1 MNDSI
6 DPTYLRTIHNGLL
19 SGSVHKDNASALP
32 TSLVGMYEEASPPVA
47 NVKERTKFLEFFAV
61 WALLKKEVSMG
72 FVVPLLA
79 GWTEEQVIDYIAQYS
94 KWFNCPVS
102 GKYVLYHERLRTFV
116 LQMVSHNH
124 FTKCNEVIIQQ
135 CQSALQVKAIDDWER
150 YALEY
155 LSTHLLIQAMDS
167 KDAGALKALSYNTV
181 HWNRQVEISKGFEW
195 SKRMLNDMMLWASKY
210 DDDEVIECALNKVD
224 LHYLEQNDAPRIVE
238 LVAQN
243 DIESAFQRIDAS
255 GGNDKEG
262 LQRKFILYMLC
273 LMELTFMSGKGQP
286 WRKEKI
292 GEILRHF
299 DENMPVDDYVLDWN
313 DFFPSYLIF
322 EMTCE
327 WAELGLDYLIV
338 YKRSDGWE
346 MDWINVI
353 GFINPIQFEVLSN
366 SSRGGSNQWYKRNA
380 LKDIANRLYEHG
392 QIEESASV
400 IRELLAFGR
409 SLSDESDMGNV
420 LKEIAIIRT
429 RQGLLND
436 ALNIADEI
444 IDETIKD
451 EAYMDIAFEMSKQG
465 DKDGSISIIQ
475 KIVDESE
482 KIRALKRIAVELSKQ
497 GKIEESLKI
506 ARGLDSEFHKSNA
519 LMEISIEI
527 SKLGDTEKSASIMRE
542 SLDIAQ
548 DTGGGGPYDSILA
561 DIAIERSRH
570 SQFEESLQISR
581 SLKDEREKGLALFA
595 IAAELSNHGKKEE
608 SSAIFQESLEIVQGM
623 VNISEKDRGLEE
635 IAVELSKQCRLKE
648 SINIV
653 EAISDERCR
662 NSALKEIAVELT
674 KQGNLAES
682 LDIARSSSDKISKN
696 NTFRGILVELS
707 RHSQYPELTLAMYE
721 SIILSRGTSDNTKRC
736 EILKDIATDFI
747 KKGHLDKSLGI
758 ARRISIEA
766 VRFDAMKNI
775 SVELCKQS
783 NLKEALAIASSIGDE
798 IMENNTLSDISVEL
812 SKQGKLEESL
822 VIARGINDAIGKSNS
837 LINISVELATQGY
850 SEVSGSLIQE
860 SLVIAKE
867 IDDDWDMSLALMVI
881 AVKLSAQGKLDES
894 LDTVN
899 AISDDYWETVALNEI
914 AVELAKQ
921 GRIQESLDVIG
932 RLSDECDE
940 VAALRDISIELSKQG
955 LLQES
960 LNIAK
965 DINDERHKTK
975 ALKGIAM
982 ELSIKNYWKLSEEIG
997 LDISPKSEQIACW
1010 LDIGKNNCLVRG
1022 YSDSIQQIGQFK
1034 SAEAINYYRIGVVK
1048 QINSLTI
1055 NQNIVLDVLRNQQND
1070 VTSMKF
1076 LLEIYAIKQIIIQEL
1091 SKEQCQR
1098 FDKSFDLNWVID
1110 IKNQLVPSNS
1120 NFSDLD

>member
-1 MNDSI
+1 MNYL
-6 DPTYLRTIHNGLL
+6 DPTYLRTIYDGLVSGQLHN
-19 SGSVHKDNASALP
+19 DNASSLP
-32 TSLVGMYEEASPPVA
+32 TGLVGIYEEALTSAKPVR
-47 NVKERTKFLEFFAV
+47 ERQKFLKFFLV
-61 WALLKKEVSMG
+61 WALLKKEASAQFVSH
-72 FVVPLLA
+72 LL
-79 GWTEEQVIDYIAQYS
+79 GWTEDDVLDYISQCS
-94 KWFNCPVS
+94 KWFNSPSS
-102 GKYVLYHERLRTFV
+102 GKFVLYHERLRSFV
-116 LQMVSHNH
+116 LQKISHNELIA
-124 FTKCNEVIIQQ
+124 CNDAIIFLGKE
-135 CQSALQVKAIDDWER
+135 ALDSRIGDEWEH
-150 YALEY
+150 YALEHI
-155 LSTHLLIQAMDS
+155 STHLLTQSMATGIADN
-167 KDAGALKALSYNTV
+167 LKALAYNTT

-210 DDDEVIECALNKVD
+210 NDDEVIECALNKVD

-243 DIESAFQRIDAS
+243 DIESAFQGIDAF

-353 GFINPIQFEVLSN
+353 GFINPIQFEVLTN
-366 SSRGGSNQWYKRNA
+366 SSRGVSNQWYKRNA

-451 EAYMDIAFEMSKQG
+451 EAYMDIAYEMSKRG
-465 DKDGSISIIQ
+465 DKDGSISIIE

-497 GKIEESLKI
+497 GEIEESLKI

-548 DTGGGGPYDSILA
+548 DPGGGGPYDSILA

-570 SQFEESLQISR
+570 SLFEESLQISR
-581 SLKDEREKGLALFA
+581 SIQEEIEKGLAMFA
-595 IAAELSNHGKKEE
+595 IAEELSKYGKREE
-608 SSAIFQESLEIVQGM
+608 SSVIFQESLDIVKGIID
-623 VNISEKDRGLEE
+623 ISEKDRGLEE
-635 IAVELSKQCRLKE
+635 IAVELSKQCRTME
-648 SINIV
+648 SLEIV
-653 EAISDERCR
+653 DVISDERSR
-662 NSALKEIAVELT
+662 NSAFREIAVELV
-674 KQGNLAES
+674 KQGKLEES
-682 LDIARSSSDKISKN
+682 IEIARRSSDKSSKN
-696 NTFRGILVELS
+696 NTLKDILIELS
-707 RHSQYPELTLAMYE
+707 RMKHYLALSTVMYE
-721 SIILSRGTSDNTKRC
+721 SIISSRGTNDYVQRC
-736 EILKDIATDFI
+736 EILKDIASDFI
-747 KKGHLDKSLGI
+747 KNRQLDRSIGI
-758 ARRISIEA
+758 AGCISIEK
-766 VRFDAMKNI
+766 VRFDALKN
-775 SVELCKQS
+775 
-783 NLKEALAIASSIGDE
+783 
-798 IMENNTLSDISVEL
+798 ISVEL
-812 SKQGKLEESL
+812 SKQSNLQDALAIVSNIGDGLVKNNTLADISIELSKQGKLDESL
-822 VIARGINDAIGKSNS
+822 VIAREINDANIKISS
-837 LINISVELATQGY
+837 LINISVELFKQGY
-850 SEVSGSLIQE
+850 FEVSELLIQE

-867 IDDDWDMSLALMVI
+867 IDDDWDMSLALMQI
-881 AVKLSAQGKLDES
+881 AVKLSEQGNLERS
-894 LDTVN
+894 LNTVN
-899 AISDDYWETVALNEI
+899 AISDDYWETEAFNSI

-921 GRIQESLDVIG
+921 CRIQESLEVIG
-932 RLSDECDE
+932 RLSDESDE

-965 DINDERHKTK
+965 NINDERAKIR
-975 ALKGIAM
+975 AMKGIAL
-982 ELSIKNYWKLSEEIG
+982 ELSLKNDWKLSEEIG
-997 LDISPKSEQIACW
+997 MDISIKSEQIACW
-1010 LDIGKNNCLVRG
+1010 LDIGKNNSIMRG
-1022 YSDSIQQIGQFK
+1022 YSDSIKQIGQFK
-1034 SAEAINYYRIGVVK
+1034 SLEAGYYYRMGVIK
-1048 QINSLTI
+1048 QINSVTI
-1055 NQNIVLDVLRNQQND
+1055 NQDIVLDILRDQRND
-1070 VTSMKF
+1070 VFSLKY
-1076 LLEIYAIKQIIIQEL
+1076 LLEIHAIKQIIVQKFSEQ
-1091 SKEQCQR
+1091 QCQR